1 MDNQKEQLFLSEI
14 NIMLDFCFHSFHKM
28 NENLIRMSNNE
39 YFDTDYF
46 WYYSQDFITYAANL
60 SKLLWASK
68 NRNEDSKE
76 FKKRKEFRDSLRLVL
91 GISDKSILKNKKL
104 RNRFEHLDENLDD
117 FESSII
123 MSKNIG
129 PVTGLINVAG
139 KDYDV
144 SKEKQLRH
152 YDQYTRILYLYGEK
166 MNLQELYNEIKS
178 LSEKVDKYE
187 AERNGNFY
195 PVPRRSELRSNLQNG
210 S

>member
-28 NENLIRMSNNE
+28 NETLIKMSNNE
-39 YFDTDYF
+39 EFDKDYF
-46 WYYSQDFITYAANL
+46 WYYSQNFIAYAANL

-68 NRNEDSKE
+68 NRNENREE
-76 FKKRKEFRDSLRLVL
+76 FRERIFFRDSLRLAL
-91 GISDKSILKNKKL
+91 GVSDKSILKDKKL
-104 RNRFEHLDENLDD
+104 RNRFEHLDEDLDG
-117 FESSII
+117 FKSSIV

-139 KDYDV
+139 ENYDI

-187 AERNGNFY
+187 EERSGALY
-195 PVPRRSELRSNLQNG
+195 PVSQRSRLRSNLQNG